1 MTEIH
6 SPPLDCNPLTA
17 PQARRCGAIY
27 SPQWPAVLSP
37 YQAAEAVTIVEAAVI
52 ARRSKRTVREWCAR
66 FDIGR
71 RIAGGQWMVS
81 RVALQMLLEGDK
93 AALQAYLAGDRSSPL
108 VTGYFHGV
116 GVPIPRA
123 SRMDHYRK

>member
-1 MTEIH
+1 MTNIQALPQDHNH
-6 SPPLDCNPLTA
+6 STA
-17 PQARRCGAIY
+17 SQARPCGAID
-27 SPQWPAVLSP
+27 SPSWPAVLSP

-81 RVALQMLLEGDK
+81 RIALQMLLEGNK
-93 AALQAYLAGDRSSPL
+93 AALHAYLSGDRSSPL
-108 VTGYFHGV
+108 VTGYYLGA
-116 GVPIPRA
+116 GLPLPRA